1 MTSEAQQ
8 LRALPLQFRFL
19 GVRVFV
25 GPNSDRLYAREE
37 ANYVPTLARRWQP
50 YWLGEAILER

>member
-1 MTSEAQQ
+1 MTPEAQ

-25 GPNSDRLYAREE
+25 GPGSDRLCAKEE
-37 ANYVPTLARRWQP
+37 ANSVATLAHRRQP
-50 YWLGEAILER
+50 YWLGEANLER